1 MSVVGAATPDHP
13 PLGGFGPRM
22 ERFARDFVHAA
33 VFNMGYGGAEASNGS
48 AAFSDKHKIRE
59 ERRLSPMSN
68 TEVVPVDNLAVRPN
82 KLRERFFH
90 GRLPNE
96 LCGCHD
102 RVAHR
107 TRVGSASAREL
118 ADILISRNTGP
129 VARLP

>member
-33 VFNMGYGGAEASNGS
+33 VFNMGYGVAEASNGS

-82 KLRERFFH
+82 KLRERLFTV
-90 GRLPNE
+90 GYLTS
-96 LCGCHD
+96 CA
-102 RVAHR
+102 VAMI
-107 TRVGSASAREL
+107 GWLIAL
-118 ADILISRNTGP
+118 AWAALQLVNWLIF
-129 VARLP
+129 